1 MSMALIDLARNFF
14 GWIVKRKEFHKKF
27 FEMWRSE
34 GASGLLKKDDDN
46 LGACL
51 RLMFG
56 MAECFTD
63 GPKDND
69 GEINEEELKQEVRGL
84 LKKYKYI

>member
-1 MSMALIDLARNFF
+1 MILQ
-14 GWIVKRKEFHKKF
+14 EFLDGSLSGKSFTKN
-27 FEMWRSE
+27 SLKCGVE

-56 MAECFTD
+56 MADCFTD

>member
-1 MSMALIDLARNFF
+1 
-14 GWIVKRKEFHKKF
+14 
-27 FEMWRSE
+27 
-34 GASGLLKKDDDN
+34 LLKKDDDN

-56 MAECFTD
+56 MADCFTD

>member
-1 MSMALIDLARNFF
+1 MSMALIDLARNFLDGSLSGKSF
-14 GWIVKRKEFHKKF
+14 TKKF

-56 MAECFTD
+56 MADCFTD

-69 GEINEEELKQEVRGL
+69 GEAKSVYGL
-84 LKKYKYI
+84 RQFLSQSMLREQM

>member
-1 MSMALIDLARNFF
+1 M
-14 GWIVKRKEFHKKF
+14 
-27 FEMWRSE
+27 
-34 GASGLLKKDDDN
+34 LKKDDDN

-56 MAECFTD
+56 MADCFTD

-69 GEINEEELKQEVRGL
+69 GEINEEELKQEVREL

>member
-1 MSMALIDLARNFF
+1 MSMALIDLARNFLDGSLSGKSF
-14 GWIVKRKEFHKKF
+14 TKKF

-56 MAECFTD
+56 MADCFTD

-69 GEINEEELKQEVRGL
+69 CSGL
-84 LKKYKYI
+84 LIPDTDLGENPRRERGV

>member
-1 MSMALIDLARNFF
+1 MSMGLIDLARNFLDGSLSGKSF
-14 GWIVKRKEFHKKF
+14 TEKF

-56 MAECFTD
+56 MADCFTD